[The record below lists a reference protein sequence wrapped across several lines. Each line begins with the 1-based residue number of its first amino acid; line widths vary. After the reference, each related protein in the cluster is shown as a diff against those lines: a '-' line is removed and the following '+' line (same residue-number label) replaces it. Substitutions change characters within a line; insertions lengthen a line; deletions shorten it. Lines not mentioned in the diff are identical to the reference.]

1 MLGDYMPRPYG
12 PQTQEETVT
21 SLEYPIKGL
30 DTVKLNDEFDYL
42 KFKMLEKGR
51 GGNES
56 TDSGKQVK
64 LFIPAG
70 SLNYSRSFTYS
81 AEDQIF
87 GAEAFGAVIRGD
99 NIIDGLQRSAL
110 RGLATAINGVGPVR
124 QALGTEKGF
133 AFNPN
138 MEVFFKT
145 PNFRKFNFTFPF
157 LPKSEKESLQ
167 VRNIVRFF
175 ERYSHPEIR
184 SKYLFRYPKT
194 WKINGGGGDLNFSSK
209 ECVIENFEVSY
220 GADTGYVTF
229 KNGMPVMT
237 TLKISFME
245 IELYSQQ
252 ELPL

>member
-1 MLGDYMPRPYG
+1 MPRPQG
-12 PQTQEETVT
+12 PKTQEETVT

-30 DTVKLNDEFDYL
+30 DNVELNDEFDYL
-42 KFKMLEKGR
+42 KFKMLKKGR

-56 TDSGKQVK
+56 TDSGNQVK

-81 AEDQIF
+81 AEEQQITT
-87 GAEAFGAVIRGD
+87 E
-99 NIIDGLQRSAL
+99 GLSEIGKFINGEDSQVMSGIGKSIL
-110 RGLATAINGVGPVR
+110 RGIGASLQAIPGLS
-124 QALGTEKGF
+124 QAAGRKGF
-133 AFNPN
+133 AYNPN
-138 MEVFFKT
+138 MEVFFKIA
-145 PNFRKFNFTFPF
+145 NFRKFNFTFPF

-175 ERYSHPEIR
+175 ERYSHPEIK

-194 WKINGGGGDLNFSSK
+194 WKISGGGGDLNFSSK

-245 IELYSQQ
+245 IELYTQE